1 MRKRYLLF
9 MFIFLFICVGKVSAY
24 KCSYDTENGLWS
36 LKVNY
41 DVDNNGISLSGAH
54 TILDFYVADN
64 LKNETNDKKISGLV
78 KFLDGKCQKSIY
90 MCKGTMYH
98 RSGREDTYSEGYAI
112 LLDMQYQIDA
122 VNFNESA
129 KKYTNSFDDDN
140 VQFSGNNNC
149 WSIDINESESTGK
162 IVDVIGDQCFSY
174 NSYIKQL
181 KSNFPKCEKNDV
193 QSCYTFNTVKSKL
206 KTLCSSTVSYGSYN
220 NPCVVSCLGLE
231 QELANIENSEINE
244 GTCNVSDK
252 ILKLIKNVFKWGKY
266 IAPVLVIILSILD
279 FIKALAAQ
287 NDDEMKKA
295 QGRFVK
301 RLISAALLFIIP
313 FLIEF
318 ALDTFHLVS
327 DNPYCDII

>member
-9 MFIFLFICVGKVSAY
+9 MFVFLFICVGRVNAY
-24 KCSYDTENGLWS
+24 DCAYFSDGGWGWQYR
-36 LKVNY
+36 VNY
-41 DVDNNGISLSGAH
+41 HVDGDKISFDHGH
-54 TILDFYVADN
+54 TQVYSVLDF
-64 LKNETNDKKISGLV
+64 GLSQTYENKTDDEKV
-78 KFLDGKCQKSIY
+78 KALVDYMDGRCQKSVY
-90 MCKGTMYH
+90 VCEGHAGSNENYVSVLFDLQYEFQAKSYKGYAFTFLD
-98 RSGREDTYSEGYAI
+98 SSYSESVVSYDGDNHCFSVPIYEADSNGEI
-112 LLDMQYQIDA
+112 VDSISSTCYNY
-122 VNFNESA
+122 VN
-129 KKYTNSFDDDN
+129 Y
-140 VQFSGNNNC
+140 
-149 WSIDINESESTGK
+149 INE
-162 IVDVIGDQCFSY
+162 I
-174 NSYIKQL
+174 

-206 KTLCSSTVSYGSYN
+206 KTLCSSTVSYGSFN

-231 QELANIENSEINE
+231 EELANIENSDIDP